1 MKTGQQGLCLDP
13 FGAAAVEADGCCPPG
28 RGTDPVAGAF
38 FLKKFFSKGEAY

>member
-13 FGAAAVEADGCCPPG
+13 FGAANVKPGVCCPPG

-38 FLKKFFSKGEAY
+38 F